1 MARLVRILQNT
12 HWIFVFVFFLNHYL
26 YEGTVKYIF
35 KKKMRWALSMT
46 RILMIINFFTVTEFR
61 GHLDRLI

>member
-26 YEGTVKYIF
+26 YGGTVKVYF
-35 KKKMRWALSMT
+35 LKENALGLSMS
-46 RILMIINFFTVTEFR
+46 RILMIINF
-61 GHLDRLI
+61 LRLRNLGDI